1 MPWGWKWRKRSSSTR
16 SWRCA
21 SGGRLGSAH
30 GRLRRRARP
39 EYWRKAW
46 GRCTGAHLRMPAG
59 CAGFVESELALAVG
73 PAAPALAELGAQ
85 RFAAFAGPVRAGRR
99 FPAEDF
105 FRSCKV
111 LVLHDPNLG
120 LAFGRRQ
127 LAHGGGEI
135 LVSHQHLNARG
146 LEQVLRVVDEL
157 LVVGTEDA
165 FHYAVLSRAM
175 RAAAGGCE
183 S

>member
-1 MPWGWKWRKRSSSTR
+1 MPWGWKWRKRSSSTL

-30 GRLRRRARP
+30 GRRRRGRP

-46 GRCTGAHLRMPAG
+46 GRCTGVHLRMPAA
-59 CAGFVESELALAVG
+59 CAGFVKSELTVAVG
-73 PAAPALAELGAQ
+73 RAAPALAELGAQ
-85 RFAAFAGPVRAGRR
+85 RFAAVAGPVGAARR
-99 FPAEDF
+99 FPAKDF
-105 FRSCKV
+105 FRSSKV
-111 LVLHDPNLG
+111 LVLHDPDLG
-120 LAFGRRQ
+120 LAFGGRQ

-135 LVSHQHLNARG
+135 LVAHQHRDARG

-157 LVVGTEDA
+157 LVVGAEDA
-165 FHYAVLSRAM
+165 FHYAVFSRAM